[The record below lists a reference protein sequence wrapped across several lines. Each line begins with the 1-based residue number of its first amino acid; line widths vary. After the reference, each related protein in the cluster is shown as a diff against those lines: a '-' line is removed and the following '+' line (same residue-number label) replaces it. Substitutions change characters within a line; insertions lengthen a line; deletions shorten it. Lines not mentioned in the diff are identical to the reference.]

1 MTRKFL
7 LLGIAAPLCM
17 TAAVGCAPEPG
28 QEERPGPMETARQSL
43 VLTGQKFVVNS
54 VMNGDDERC
63 RVPSSLL
70 GAGNFQANQQLLI
83 RRGTTLRG
91 LCTVD
96 VVASTSGDF
105 EMSSAGFLNRVR
117 IFGDPS
123 LTATGSTVEVANEY
137 AAGTAPGIA
146 EPATSLTDA
155 NTNSAGK
162 VKEYTARA
170 TGAQVAYAVPH
181 PFEKYTFEQA
191 ELIHNADPVRNA
203 IWALGIDNNVS
214 GSLSR
219 YHITSAEI
227 SADSFP
233 GLGSF
238 VSNKITNAVS
248 FHGELSCTTSEVR
261 VGGAIEPA
269 FRQGVAEII
278 REELNDPTLR
288 VHWKSGI
295 CFDGTAPANF
305 VNAMSIAGR
314 GLQLEQD
321 STQILGNATRR
332 DQVAAATK
340 SVFDCLIDGAD
351 NSPTSTPSTPWS
363 VSSGTANY
371 ATSGV
376 CERYIAEI
384 EVPNVP
390 GGHTLSAGAATCVD
404 EHTAHVDYYRWT
416 GVGYWVRIGGGNITY
431 VDDGT
436 TCSAQLS
443 TETDYT
449 YLQPT
454 GVGSGS
460 SGTTRLRAVVR
471 ASDASGAAV
480 PAFFSVQ

>member
-1 MTRKFL
+1 
-7 LLGIAAPLCM
+7 
-17 TAAVGCAPEPG
+17 
-28 QEERPGPMETARQSL
+28 METARQSL
-43 VLTGQKFVVNS
+43 VLTGQKFVVNGD
-54 VMNGDDERC
+54 MGDDNERC

-70 GAGNFQANQQLLI
+70 GGANFRANRQLLI

-96 VVASTSGDF
+96 VVASTSGFF
-105 EMSSAGFLNRVR
+105 EMSEDGFSRRVWLNS
-117 IFGDPS
+117 DPS
-123 LTATGSTVEVANEY
+123 NDATGYTVEVSNQY

-170 TGAQVAYAVPH
+170 SGAQVAYTVPH

-214 GSLSR
+214 GTLNY

-227 SADSFP
+227 SGASFP

-238 VSNKITNAVS
+238 FSSQITNAVS
-248 FHGELSCTTSEVR
+248 FHGELSCGTSEVR

-278 REELNDPTLR
+278 RAELNDPSLR

-332 DQVAAATK
+332 NKVATATK

-363 VSSGTANY
+363 VSSGTAAY
-371 ATSGV
+371 ATSGD
-376 CERYIAEI
+376 CGRYIAEI

-390 GGHTLSAGAATCVD
+390 GGHTLSAGASTCVAG
-404 EHTAHVDYYRWT
+404 HTAHVDYYRWT

-431 VDDGT
+431 VNSGT

-449 YLQPT
+449 YLPP
-454 GVGSGS
+454 GVVGSGS
-460 SGTTRLRAVVR
+460 TGTTRLRAVVR